1 MSSSGRVFA
10 MNLLGI
16 SGSLR
21 AASMNTALLRT
32 LVGLVREPVEL
43 TIFDAL
49 DLPLYNG
56 DIEDQGDP
64 ESVVALKSAVALAD
78 GIVFACPEYNGSM
91 TAVVK
96 NQVDWA
102 SRGESPIKGKPVGV
116 VGISPGPHGAVRG
129 QNSLKASLLHIGCK
143 VLSSPAVVLPRG
155 RELITDGELTDEAAI
170 NRLGLFAAAMI
181 SWTEATRDL

>member
-1 MSSSGRVFA
+1 MRI
-10 MNLLGI
+10 LGI

-32 LVGLVREPVEL
+32 LAGLMADPVEMSM
-43 TIFDAL
+43 FDAF

-64 ESVVALKSAVALAD
+64 ESVVRLKSAVTAAD
-78 GIVFACPEYNGSM
+78 GIVFACPEYNGSI

-96 NQVDWA
+96 NQIDWA
-102 SRGESPIKGKPVGV
+102 SRGEAPIKGKPVGV

-129 QNSLKASLLHIGCK
+129 QNVLKASLLHIGCK
-143 VLSSPAVVLPRG
+143 VLPSPAVVFPRG
-155 RELITDGELTDEAAI
+155 RELITDGELTDGAAI
-170 NRLGLFAAAMI
+170 ERLGLFAAAMI
-181 SWTEATRDL
+181 SWVEATGDL